1 MAAALRM
8 AAPSTIYP
16 TKMSTQDLLQGLPE
30 RLHETIAEWV
40 SKQPNALAV
49 EDDLTTLSYSQFDA
63 ATIAAARQLTELGV
77 RPGDRVIF
85 VAENCVALAVLFFA
99 MSRLDAWACVVNA
112 RLSGAEIEA
121 IRAHSDARRVFY
133 LHRLSPAAAAH
144 ADAAHAEEVVFDV
157 IGPVRTG
164 PLNTACTPEPV
175 DAAGADQVAALIYTS
190 GTTGKPKGVML
201 THRNLIFVGDTYRR
215 NRMQTPADKAY
226 AILPMSHV
234 YGLSSVLIGMLVS
247 GGALL
252 LECRFDPARV
262 AEAWARRGITVM
274 HGVSAMYAKL
284 LEWSRQTGTPLH
296 APQLRIAQGGGGP
309 LSQSLKDDFEQ
320 TTGVVLH
327 LGYGMTETSPTVAQ
341 TRLDK
346 PSRDVSSG
354 LPIPGIELR
363 RVDSDGNDVGPD
375 AVGEVLVRG
384 PNVMKGYYRDPEQTA
399 AALSADGWL
408 RTGDLGRQDAE
419 GNLTIVGR
427 AKELIIRSGFNVYPV
442 EVESAIN
449 AHPEVLQSAV
459 VGREVTDN
467 EEVVAFLETREN
479 ASLTPEILETW
490 LRARL
495 SPYKIPSEIVI
506 LEHLPAA
513 ATGKILKTELK
524 RMAAARRHA

>member
-1 MAAALRM
+1 MN
-8 AAPSTIYP
+8 
-16 TKMSTQDLLQGLPE
+16 TQDLLRGLPE
-30 RLHETIAEWV
+30 RLHATIAPWV
-40 SKQPNALAV
+40 ASQPDALAV
-49 EDDLTTLSYSQFDA
+49 EDDLTTLTYGQFDA
-63 ATIAAARQLTELGV
+63 ATRAAATTLAELGV
-77 RPGDRVIF
+77 RAGDRVIF

-112 RLSGAEIEA
+112 RLSATEIEA

-133 LHRLSPAAAAH
+133 LHRLSSAAK
-144 ADAAHAEEVVFDV
+144 AHAEQAGASDVEFDA
-157 IGPVRTG
+157 IGTVRVG
-164 PLNTACTPEPV
+164 ALNTMCTPEPV
-175 DAAGADQVAALIYTS
+175 ETAGADQVAALIYTS

-247 GGALL
+247 GGSLL

-262 AEAWARRGITVM
+262 ADAWARRDITVM

-284 LEWSRQTGTPLH
+284 LEWSRQSGTPLH
-296 APQLRIAQGGGGP
+296 APNLRIAQGGGGP
-309 LSQSLKDDFEQ
+309 LSQSLKDDFER

-327 LGYGMTETSPTVAQ
+327 LGYGMTETSPTIAQ

-354 LPIPGIELR
+354 VPIPGVELR
-363 RVDSDGNDVGPD
+363 RVDADGNDVGVGE
-375 AVGEVLVRG
+375 VGEVLVRG
-384 PNVMKGYYRDPEQTA
+384 PNVMKGYYHDPEQTA
-399 AALSADGWL
+399 ATLSADGWL
-408 RTGDLGRQDAE
+408 RTGDLGKQDEE

-449 AHPEVLQSAV
+449 AHPDVVQSAV
-459 VGREVTDN
+459 VGRDVTDN
-467 EEVVAFLETREN
+467 EEVVAFLEVSEN
-479 ASLTPEILETW
+479 ATLTPQALETW
-490 LRARL
+490 LRERL

-506 LEHLPAA
+506 LDHLPAA

-524 RMAAARRHA
+524 RRAAERRAS

>member
-1 MAAALRM
+1 
-8 AAPSTIYP
+8 
-16 TKMSTQDLLQGLPE
+16 MSQQPLTNHANPMNTPDLLQGLPE
-30 RLHETIAEWV
+30 RLHETIAPWV
-40 SKQPNALAV
+40 ATQPDALAV
-49 EDDLTTLSYSQFDA
+49 EDDLTTLSYAQFDA
-63 ATIAAARQLTELGV
+63 ATLAAAQQLSVLGV

-112 RLSGAEIEA
+112 RLSSAEIEA
-121 IRAHSDARRVFY
+121 IREHSQARRVIY

-144 ADAAHAEEVVFDV
+144 AELAGAQELEFDT
-157 IGPVRTG
+157 IGSVRVG
-164 PLNTACTPEPV
+164 ELNAQCSPEPV

-262 AEAWARRGITVM
+262 ADAWARRGVTVM

-327 LGYGMTETSPTVAQ
+327 LGYGMTETSPTIAQ

-354 LPIPGIELR
+354 LPIPGVELR
-363 RVDSDGNDVGPD
+363 RVDAEGNDVGAD
-375 AVGEVLVRG
+375 EVGEVLVRG

-399 AALSADGWL
+399 ATLSA
-408 RTGDLGRQDAE
+408 DLGRQDAE

-449 AHPEVLQSAV
+449 AHPAVLQSAV
-459 VGREVTDN
+459 VGREVADN
-467 EEVVAFLETREN
+467 EEVVAFLEAREN
-479 ASLTPEILETW
+479 AVLTPQDLETW
-490 LRARL
+490 LRKRL
-495 SPYKIPSEIVI
+495 SPYKIPTEIVI
-506 LEHLPAA
+506 LDHLPAA

-524 RMAAARRHA
+524 RMAATRNQA